1 VAAVVSPRH
10 IHCGAAH
17 PAVGQWRVQ
26 QGLAP
31 SLAGYGPLQDLPDWA
46 FVDGRPAPPWKGQ
59 IRRRQEDEAFARRV
73 AMLEQEMERGRRHW
87 QVQQRQQQETRE
99 RKRQHQ
105 LQPHLRPPSHLI

>member
-1 VAAVVSPRH
+1 SAALGLRLAPRLAVAPRH

-46 FVDGRPAPPWKGQ
+46 FVDGRP
-59 IRRRQEDEAFARRV
+59 EDEAFARRV

-105 LQPHLRPPSHLI
+105 LQPHLRPPSNLI

>member
-1 VAAVVSPRH
+1 YSAALGPRLAPRLAVAPRH

-31 SLAGYGPLQDLPDWA
+31 SLAGYGPLRDLPKWA

-87 QVQQRQQQETRE
+87 QVQQ
-99 RKRQHQ
+99 
-105 LQPHLRPPSHLI
+105 